1 MSSQKPFIPPPEPLN
16 KSKDHYKFQG
26 EPYKHL
32 ETEINLNSLKTI
44 GTTILLGVPY
54 AGLILMVYSSG
65 LKVLAAIMIGTALL
79 IGGSIALLYYLNR
92 EESVPPPSN
101 QKKRP

>member
-32 ETEINLNSLKTI
+32 EIEINLNSLKTI
-44 GTTILLGVPY
+44 GIVILLGAPY
-54 AGLILMVYSSG
+54 AGLIVMVYSSG
-65 LKVLAAIMIGTALL
+65 LKVLAAIMIGTAIL

-92 EESVPPPSN
+92 QEPVKPPTN
-101 QKKRP
+101 QNKRR

>member
-16 KSKDHYKFQG
+16 KSKDYYKLQG

-32 ETEINLNSLKTI
+32 ETEINLNSFKTI
-44 GTTILLGVPY
+44 GTAILLGVPY
-54 AGLILMVYSSG
+54 TGMIFILYSSG
-65 LKVLAAIMIGTALL
+65 LKVLAAIMIGTAIL

-92 EESVPPPSN
+92 EESVKPPAN
-101 QKKRP
+101 QKKRH